1 MRLPKTELLAK
12 IAETR
17 KALDSGLEVSAS
29 YTVRQ
34 CLDDFLDSL
43 EGSAR
48 KTVEPESFAHSR
60 TSTFELD
67 YRHNMKPCRRAG
79 QNVMDSSGSRRARC
93 GAPTS

>member
-1 MRLPKTELLAK
+1 VRLPAKTKTELLAK

-29 YTVRQ
+29 YTFRQ

-48 KTVEPESFAHSR
+48 KTVEPEQLRPQPDQHI
-60 TSTFELD
+60 
-67 YRHNMKPCRRAG
+67 RAG
-79 QNVMDSSGSRRARC
+79 LPAQHEA
-93 GAPTS
+93 APPGGLERHGLVGQQAS